1 MTTNTLTTSNL
12 IDLDLEKKIFFV
24 FLGVITLFIS
34 SQIKIPF
41 YPVPMTLQTMI
52 VFVMASSFGMI
63 GFYTTLSYILLG
75 LSGLPIFAY
84 GGGPLYIFNP
94 TFGFLLGML
103 LSSYFI
109 AKLISVAPLNKSKN
123 IIFLFLVILLGAC
136 IVFLLGIPVLGA
148 FYVLK
153 KEMPLFLSFNE
164 AIINGL
170 KPFLYSE
177 LLKISLSTLI
187 AYKILNRNN

>member
-1 MTTNTLTTSNL
+1 MVTNTLTTSNL